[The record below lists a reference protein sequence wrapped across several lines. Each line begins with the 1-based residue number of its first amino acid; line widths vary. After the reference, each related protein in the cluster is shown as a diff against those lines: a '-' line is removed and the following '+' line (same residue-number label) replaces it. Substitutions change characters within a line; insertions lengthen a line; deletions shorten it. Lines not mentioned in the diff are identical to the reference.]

1 MKVWKVLFK
10 AVDANVDSIFDKL
23 TILAENFDEA
33 VKKAKQW
40 KQDNLPSLELE
51 ISAVM
56 LESEVD
62 IE

>member
-10 AVDANVDSIFDKL
+10 AVDANVESIFDKL

-40 KQDNLPSLELE
+40 KQDNFPSLELE

>member
-1 MKVWKVLFK
+1 MRVWKVLFK

-40 KQDNLPSLELE
+40 KQDNFPSLELE

>member
-40 KQDNLPSLELE
+40 KQDNFPSLELE

>member
-10 AVDANVDSIFDKL
+10 AVDANVESIFDKL

-40 KQDNLPSLELE
+40 KQDNFPSLELE

-56 LESEVD
+56 LESKD
-62 IE
+62 